1 MMSSKVVITEK
12 KWRSINR
19 KLELAKFEAWFW
31 RNRCESLMD
40 QQGGASSWQWQ
51 STDASAPI
59 DPVDDQADYD
69 VDLEEADLEEA
80 MDRAEAKMAHLQKLM
95 DKLEL
100 KINDLDDMVADQD
113 DEGELPELPN
123 WQDEPV
129 SDGEAP
135 QEVNYY
141 GPDDLEGVLAKVDE
155 EIEALD
161 KQLKYYKSSPLPDEA
176 E

>member
-19 KLELAKFEAWFW
+19 KLELAEFEAWFW

-40 QQGGASSWQWQ
+40 QQGGASSLQWQ
-51 STDASAPI
+51 STDAPAPI

-69 VDLEEADLEEA
+69 VDLEEA

-100 KINDLDDMVADQD
+100 KINDPDDMVADQD
-113 DEGELPELPN
+113 DEGESPELPN

-141 GPDDLEGVLAKVDE
+141 GPNDLEGALAKVDE

>member
-1 MMSSKVVITEK
+1 MSSKVVITEK

-95 DKLEL
+95 DNLEL

-141 GPDDLEGVLAKVDE
+141 GPNDLEGALAKVDE

>member
-1 MMSSKVVITEK
+1 MSSKVVITEK

-40 QQGGASSWQWQ
+40 QQGGASSWKWQ

-80 MDRAEAKMAHLQKLM
+80 MDREEAKMDNIKKLM

-100 KINDLDDMVADQD
+100 KINDLDDMGADQD

-141 GPDDLEGVLAKVDE
+141 GPNDLEGALAKVDE

>member
-1 MMSSKVVITEK
+1 
-12 KWRSINR
+12 
-19 KLELAKFEAWFW
+19 
-31 RNRCESLMD
+31 
-40 QQGGASSWQWQ
+40 
-51 STDASAPI
+51 
-59 DPVDDQADYD
+59 
-69 VDLEEADLEEA
+69 
-80 MDRAEAKMAHLQKLM
+80 MAHLQKLM

-141 GPDDLEGVLAKVDE
+141 GPNDLEGALAKVDE